1 MLALFDFD
9 GTLTTKDSLPD
20 FIKFAV
26 GAPSYYF
33 GLLLLSPML
42 VAFKFKL
49 IRNDI
54 AKETFISHYFKG
66 WDSAHFQRIA
76 DQYSIENI
84 DKIIKPEAMKR
95 IRWHQEEGHKVVIVS
110 ASMECWL
117 KKWCAREH
125 IELIATHLEISDGK
139 LTGHFAGKNCHG
151 DEKVNRIRL
160 AINLS
165 EFDYIFAYGDSSGD
179 TAMLKLA
186 NESYYRY
193 YK

>member
-9 GTLTTKDSLPD
+9 GTITTKDSLPD

-26 GAPSYYF
+26 GVRSYYF

-42 VAFKFKL
+42 VAFKL
-49 IRNDI
+49 GVIRNDI
-54 AKETFISHYFKG
+54 AKEKLISYFFKG
-66 WDSAHFQRIA
+66 WDHAYFQQVA
-76 DQYSIENI
+76 DQYSIKRI
-84 DKIIKPEAMKR
+84 DKITKPEAMER
-95 IRWHQEEGHKVVIVS
+95 ITWHQHQGHKVVIVS
-110 ASMECWL
+110 ASLECWL
-117 KKWCAREH
+117 KKWCKRES
-125 IELIATHLEISDGK
+125 IDLIATRLEISDGK

-151 DEKVNRIRL
+151 NEKVNRIRL
-160 AINLS
+160 AINLP

-179 TAMLKLA
+179 TAMLQLA